1 MRGFKIMTFHL
12 RGDVSE
18 LAEGARLEI
27 VYMCKTRILGSNPS
41 ISATHFINHPF
52 SYWTLSKE
60 YFQ

>member
-1 MRGFKIMTFHL
+1 MSPKNYDFPR

-41 ISATHFINHPF
+41 ISAILHSLKQSSKDKFLQE
-52 SYWTLSKE
+52 LS
-60 YFQ
+60 

>member
-1 MRGFKIMTFHL
+1 MTCHE

-41 ISATHFINHPF
+41 ISATHFYNHPLLHTIF
-52 SYWTLSKE
+52 NKE
-60 YFQ
+60 FFQ

>member
-1 MRGFKIMTFHL
+1 MTFHE

-41 ISATHFINHPF
+41 ISATHFNFHP
-52 SYWTLSKE
+52 LSPTFFYKE
-60 YFQ
+60 FFQ

>member
-1 MRGFKIMTFHL
+1 MTFHT

-41 ISATHFINHPF
+41 ISATHFYNHP
-52 SYWTLSKE
+52 LSHTILNKE
-60 YFQ
+60 FFP

>member
-1 MRGFKIMTFHL
+1 MNFPR

-41 ISATHFINHPF
+41 ISAIPLFEPSFPHKI
-52 SYWTLSKE
+52 L
-60 YFQ
+60 